1 MKRREFIGK
10 SAVLGSGLAAAGML
24 SPKPSRATSANDKI
38 RLGIM
43 GLGGRGSFLNTRL
56 AERSDVDIIYLCDV
70 NARKL
75 GRAAEEVRSRR
86 NTRPKM
92 TQDFREMLDDKTLDG
107 IVNATPDHWHALGT
121 IMACQ
126 AGKDVYVEK
135 PLSLT
140 FWEGQQMVKA
150 ARNYNRMVQVGIQN
164 RSAPYFMDAVD
175 YIQSGTLG
183 DIHVARVFNMM
194 KHSPVPKGPEEPVPN
209 GLDWDMWCGP
219 SQKAPYSQGRWWF
232 NRWEYS
238 TGGVLGDQVHQL
250 DVVRALINRTWPDS
264 IQHMGGVHFFDDS
277 REIPDTQMVTYAF
290 ENKLTLLSESTLWT
304 PYIKK
309 TPMTIRDTDTFP
321 DWPFNSTRIEICG
334 SEGFMYFGRHGGG
347 WQVYNND
354 GELIKSVHGRQS
366 TDEHLENWLQCIRTR
381 EKPTGDVEQAH
392 ISTGLG
398 HLANIS
404 YRAGNRK
411 LDFNPATQKT
421 DDVEANKYFT
431 KSYREPWVV
440 PENV

>member
-1 MKRREFIGK
+1 
-10 SAVLGSGLAAAGML
+10 
-24 SPKPSRATSANDKI
+24 
-38 RLGIM
+38 
-43 GLGGRGSFLNTRL
+43 
-56 AERSDVDIIYLCDV
+56 
-70 NARKL
+70 
-75 GRAAEEVRSRR
+75 
-86 NTRPKM
+86 M
-92 TQDFREMLDDKTLDG
+92 TQDFREMLDDQTLDG
-107 IVNATPDHWHALGT
+107 IVNATPDHWHALGS

-140 FWEGQQMVKA
+140 FWEGEQMVKA
-150 ARNYNRMVQVGIQN
+150 ARKYKRIVQVGIQN

-175 YIQSGTLG
+175 YLQSGTLG
-183 DIHVARVFNMM
+183 DIHLARVFNMM
-194 KHSPVPKGPEEPVPN
+194 KHSPIPKGNEEPVPN
-209 GLDWDMWCGP
+209 GFDWDMWCGP
-219 SQKAPYSQGRWWF
+219 SKKMPYSPGRWWF

-250 DVVRALINRTWPDS
+250 DVVRALINRTWAES
-264 IQHMGGVHFFDDS
+264 IQHMGGIHVIDDG
-277 REIPDTQMVTYAF
+277 REIPDTQMVSYAF
-290 ENKLTLLSESTLWT
+290 ENKLTLLAESTLWT

-421 DDVEANKYFT
+421 DDPEANKYFT
-431 KSYREPWVV
+431 KTYREPWVV
-440 PENV
+440 PKNV

>member
-1 MKRREFIGK
+1 
-10 SAVLGSGLAAAGML
+10 
-24 SPKPSRATSANDKI
+24 
-38 RLGIM
+38 
-43 GLGGRGSFLNTRL
+43 
-56 AERSDVDIIYLCDV
+56 
-70 NARKL
+70 
-75 GRAAEEVRSRR
+75 
-86 NTRPKM
+86 
-92 TQDFREMLDDKTLDG
+92 
-107 IVNATPDHWHALGT
+107 
-121 IMACQ
+121 
-126 AGKDVYVEK
+126 
-135 PLSLT
+135 
-140 FWEGQQMVKA
+140 
-150 ARNYNRMVQVGIQN
+150 
-164 RSAPYFMDAVD
+164 
-175 YIQSGTLG
+175 
-183 DIHVARVFNMM
+183 
-194 KHSPVPKGPEEPVPN
+194 
-209 GLDWDMWCGP
+209 
-219 SQKAPYSQGRWWF
+219 
-232 NRWEYS
+232 
-238 TGGVLGDQVHQL
+238 VLGDQVHQL

-264 IQHMGGVHFFDDS
+264 IQHMGGIHFFDDD

-398 HLANIS
+398 HLGNIS

-421 DDVEANKYFT
+421 DNAEANKYFT
-431 KSYREPWVV
+431 KGYREPWVV